1 MSVTVN
7 KEDLK
12 RDSLA
17 KKISVLW
24 DKWDNQRQGKKR
36 EWTEVRN
43 YIFATDTSTTSNRS
57 LPWKNSTTF
66 PKLCQIRDNLH
77 SNYLAGLFPND
88 NWLKW
93 QAYDGKSNTRRIAEN
108 ITSYMLDRTRE
119 GGFREEVD
127 KLLYDY
133 IDYGNAFCT
142 RELIYEERDTD
153 AGPVEVFIGPRIKRI
168 SPLDIVFDPTAE
180 SFEKAPKIVR
190 KLISIA
196 DLVAA
201 SENNVECNY
210 LKDALKKHNKLRNI
224 VGKGYTN
231 SDFEKAEG
239 YGLDGFGNFFEYLDS
254 DIVELLE
261 YYGDIY
267 DKDSGEYHRGRV
279 ITIMDRTYVL
289 RNSPFDSWDPY
300 PPIYHVGWRLRSDNL
315 WAAGPL
321 DNLVGMQYRIDHIQN
336 LKADAMDLSV
346 LPPIV
351 IQGEVEEFEY
361 GPGSEIHIDEGGGI
375 SELARNAQWVIQADN
390 ETAMLEQHMEEFA
403 GAPREAMGIRTP
415 GEKTMFEVQQLQN
428 AAGRIFQEKITSF
441 ELFLEKVLNS
451 MLKASV
457 SQLTT
462 AIPIRVIMSDIG
474 AEVFREITKDDLNA
488 SGVLRPVGARH
499 YSEQAQL
506 FQNLSQIFNTTI
518 GQTILPHVSAKN
530 LAYLVEDT
538 LGLQKFSLITPY
550 VGLHEQA
557 EMQQISETLTEDN
570 QVAQM
575 RRLEEGM

>member
-1 MSVTVN
+1 MSVTVD
-7 KEDLK
+7 KTDLY
-12 RDSLA
+12 RDNLA
-17 KKISVLW
+17 QKISMLW
-24 DKWDNQRQGKKR
+24 DNWDNQRAGKKN
-36 EWTEVRN
+36 EWAEVRN

-93 QAYDGKSNTRRIAEN
+93 QAYDGKSNTRTVAEN

-142 RELIYEERDTD
+142 RELVRGFRNTPN
-153 AGPVEVFIGPRIKRI
+153 GPVETFIGPRIKRI

-201 SENNVECNY
+201 SEDNVEDSY
-210 LKDALKKHNKLRNI
+210 LKEALKKHEYLTDRA
-224 VGKGYTN
+224 KGYKVT
-231 SDFEKAEG
+231 DFQKAEG
-239 YGLDGFGNFFEYLDS
+239 YSLDGFGNYFEYLDS
-254 DIVELLE
+254 DMVEILE

-267 DKDSGEYHRGRV
+267 DKDSKEYHKARV
-279 ITIMDRTYVL
+279 ITIIDRMYVI
-289 RNSPFDSWDPY
+289 RNIPFDSWDAY
-300 PPIYHVGWRLRSDNL
+300 PPIFHVGWRIRSDNL

-361 GPGSEIHIDEGGGI
+361 APGSEIHVDEGGGVT
-375 SELARNAQWVIQADN
+375 ELARNVQWVIQADN

-428 AAGRIFQEKITSF
+428 AAGRIFQEKITTF

-451 MLKASV
+451 MLKA
-457 SQLTT
+457 
-462 AIPIRVIMSDIG
+462 AIYNIDSTEIIRVVRSDLG
-474 AEVFREITKDDLNA
+474 AEIFREVTKDDLNA

-506 FQNLSQIFNTTI
+506 FQNLYQIFNSNI
-518 GQTILPHVSAKN
+518 YQVIAPHISGKA
-530 LAYLVEDT
+530 LASLVEDT
-538 LGLQKFSLITPY
+538 LGLQKFSLVTPF
-550 VGLHEQA
+550 VGIEEQT
-557 EMQQISETLTEDN
+557 EMQQITNSMQEDAQVN
-570 QVAQM
+570 QQ
-575 RRLEEGM
+575 RELEEGLV